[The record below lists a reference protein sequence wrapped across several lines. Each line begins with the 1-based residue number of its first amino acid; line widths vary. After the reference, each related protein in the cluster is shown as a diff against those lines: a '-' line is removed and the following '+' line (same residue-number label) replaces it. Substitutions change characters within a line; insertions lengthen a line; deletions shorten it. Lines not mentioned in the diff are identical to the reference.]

1 MKGMTGLLVA
11 LAVAGCGTIYEARK
25 AQSEVAPKGVGVA
38 GGAGRVNLRGST
50 LEQLVGFAMTN
61 RPTVVSAALAVEDAR
76 LAMRE
81 LAADAPVVSTT
92 PWLSPKISAGG
103 GYAASS
109 APAKLSDLEWKT
121 EGNASASLSLDLLI
135 WDFGRHSAQMDA
147 AAENVIAAE
156 AELASAGY
164 QVFEDVAS
172 AYFNLLGADALLEVA
187 LTNENEY
194 ALHEQYAEERLR
206 SGEAQR
212 LDVTRA
218 KLDLSQARQATVLAS
233 NTVSTCAAE
242 LMKAL
247 GIDAAHGTR
256 DDVLLPMP
264 DSISAVMQGFGET
277 KYDVAWAFELARTN
291 TPFMAERRARL
302 RAASARVDAAVANL
316 YPSVSASVSLSW
328 ADPLWAWSWG
338 VNAVQTIFQGFRKT
352 TAVDRAVNAMKS
364 AASAVDEAEQQLSLQ
379 LELAVTARD
388 DALKARETAWH
399 SVLAAR
405 ENLDTVKA
413 QYAEGYASR
422 VDFTD
427 AVGDFASAAGSCI
440 KAYYG
445 GQIAEAKLFALIGRM
460 PEFRERKISERK
472 MLK

>member
-25 AQSEVAPKGVGVA
+25 AQSEVAPKGVGAA

-109 APAKLSDLEWKT
+109 APAKLSDLGWKT
-121 EGNASASLSLDLLI
+121 EGNVSASLSLDLLI

-156 AELASAGY
+156 AELTRVCYG
-164 QVFEDVAS
+164 VFEDVA
-172 AYFNLLGADALLEVA
+172 AGYFNLLAADALLEVA
-187 LTNENEY
+187 RTNEHEY
-194 ALHEQYAEERLR
+194 AVHLQYNRERLD

-218 KLDLSQARQATVLAS
+218 QLDLAKARQQTVAAS
-233 NTVSTCAAE
+233 NSVVTCGAE
-242 LMKAL
+242 LMRAL
-247 GIDAAHGTR
+247 GIDADRGTR
-256 DDVLLPMP
+256 DDVMPPMC
-264 DSISAVMQGFGET
+264 DSMTAAMRAFPST
-277 KYDVAWAFELARTN
+277 KYDVETAFELARTN
-291 TPFMAERRARL
+291 APGMAVLRAKL
-302 RAASARVDAAVANL
+302 RAASARVDYAVADL
-316 YPSVSASVSLSW
+316 KPEISASVSLSW
-328 ADPLWAWSWG
+328 TDPLWVWSWG
-338 VNAVQTIFQGFRKT
+338 VNAVQSLFQGFRKT
-352 TAVDRAVNAMKS
+352 TAVNRAVMQLKS
-364 AASAVDEAEQQLSLQ
+364 ASAAVDEGEQELSRD
-379 LELAVTARD
+379 LELAIANRD
-388 DALKARETAWH
+388 NAIEANATAWK
-399 SVLAAR
+399 SVLAAK

-413 QYAEGYASR
+413 QFEQGDVSR
-422 VDFTD
+422 IDFTD
-427 AVGDFASAAGSCI
+427 AVNDFATAVGSCI
-440 KAYYG
+440 SAFYK
-445 GQIAEAKLFALIGRM
+445 GQICEAYLFALVGRM
-460 PEFRERKISERK
+460 PEYDERKLTERN
-472 MLK
+472 LK